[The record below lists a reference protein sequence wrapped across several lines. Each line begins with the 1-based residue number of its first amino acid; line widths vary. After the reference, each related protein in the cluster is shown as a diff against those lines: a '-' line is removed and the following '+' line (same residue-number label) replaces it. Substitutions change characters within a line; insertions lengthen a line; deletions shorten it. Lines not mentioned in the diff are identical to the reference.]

1 MQGSGLLW
9 LPRGLE
15 AAVVLGGVKHSDSL
29 QQPHLRFVT
38 LTLLLLHRL
47 PVGPEN
53 AETLL
58 NRRIKANPQFSVIR
72 RKRHVARTERG
83 NRKSTKTRTRIKT
96 PAIHPPLWSD
106 GVPENFGQLPCRIS
120 RSSLLFFS
128 ADPFYSP
135 NLRRRL
141 MPHGRKN
148 DRSQEETQNY
158 SFLQEHPTRRCRP
171 AKICET
177 FAKNNGSVPLGR
189 LL

>member
-29 QQPHLRFVT
+29 QQPRLRFVT

-58 NRRIKANPQFSVIR
+58 NRRIRANPQFSVIR

-83 NRKSTKTRTRIKT
+83 NRKSTKKRTRIKT
-96 PAIHPPLWSD
+96 PAIHPPLVARWRAKEFRPTA
-106 GVPENFGQLPCRIS
+106 VPNF
-120 RSSLLFFS
+120 
-128 ADPFYSP
+128 
-135 NLRRRL
+135 
-141 MPHGRKN
+141 
-148 DRSQEETQNY
+148 
-158 SFLQEHPTRRCRP
+158 
-171 AKICET
+171 T
-177 FAKNNGSVPLGR
+177 FVTTVFLGR
-189 LL
+189 SVLFA